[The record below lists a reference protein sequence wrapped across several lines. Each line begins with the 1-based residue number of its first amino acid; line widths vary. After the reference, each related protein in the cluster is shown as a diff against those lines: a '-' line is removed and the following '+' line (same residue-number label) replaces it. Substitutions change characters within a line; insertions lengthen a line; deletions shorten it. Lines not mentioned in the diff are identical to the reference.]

1 MTRLCLPT
9 STQPSKRW
17 SQPEEGK
24 LDRRRPTLIVE
35 PAPNLVALKAQLK
48 SSHRIKVVTAN
59 RLKLVRYSEVVHYSE
74 VVVLH
79 RIFFRGGGGGGGGGG
94 F

>member
-1 MTRLCLPT
+1 M
-9 STQPSKRW
+9 
-17 SQPEEGK
+17 
-24 LDRRRPTLIVE
+24 E

-74 VVVLH
+74 VV
-79 RIFFRGGGGGGGGGG
+79 RIFFRGGGGGGRVLGYTLLTLKKGSPGC
-94 F
+94 